1 MSCNICV
8 EKYNKS
14 TRLEV
19 VCDYCEYRVCR
30 KCCETYLMSN
40 TEKAHCMN
48 CRKEWSLKTLVNKFT
63 RKFVDKDYK
72 EHRERCLFEKERA
85 LLPATQPV
93 VEEMKRKAEIK
104 KELSKIREEINRL
117 TREYIMME
125 GNMNKKEDRKENRVF
140 VRHCP
145 NENCNGFLS
154 SQWKCG
160 LCELWACPE
169 CHEIKGEK
177 RDTEHNCKPENVE
190 TAKMI
195 EKETRQCPSCAS
207 SIFKI
212 DGCDQMWCTQCHTA
226 FSWTTGRVENTIHNP
241 HYYEWLKRSGN
252 EERNP
257 MEVQCG
263 REIDNYFINNLAKLK
278 GQREGYE
285 ICRRIIHIRLVE
297 MPKYTINR
305 LGENEDLRVRFMLKE
320 ITEKSLKRL
329 LQKRE
334 KQVNKKQEIANILAM
349 YINSATDIMYRYMD
363 ELTDDYNFA
372 SFEKYWREL
381 KNLNEYVK
389 ECLINVGN
397 VYKSNLNLIIR
408 QTSLC

>member
-1 MSCNICV
+1 
-8 EKYNKS
+8 
-14 TRLEV
+14 
-19 VCDYCEYRVCR
+19 
-30 KCCETYLMSN
+30 
-40 TEKAHCMN
+40 MN

-93 VEEMKRKAEIK
+93 VEEMKRRAEIK
-104 KELSKIREEINRL
+104 RELSKIREEINRL
-117 TREYIMME
+117 TREYITME
-125 GNMNKKEDRKENRVF
+125 GNMNRKEDIKENRVF

-177 RDTEHNCKPENVE
+177 RDTEHKCKPENVE

-241 HYYEWLKRSGN
+241 HYYEWLKRNG
-252 EERNP
+252 EQERNP
-257 MEVQCG
+257 LEVQCG

-278 GQREGYE
+278 SEREGFE

-305 LGENEDLRVRFMLKE
+305 VGENEDLRVRFMLKE
-320 ITEKSLKRL
+320 ITETGLKKL

-334 KQVNKKQEIANILAM
+334 KQANKKQEIANILAM
-349 YINSATDIMYRYMD
+349 YVNSATDIMYRYMD
-363 ELTDDYNFA
+363 ELTDDIDFVR
-372 SFEKYWREL
+372 FEKYWREL
-381 KNLNEYVK
+381 INLNEYVK
-389 ECLINVGN
+389 ECLIDVGN
-397 VYKSNLNLIIR
+397 VYKSNVNMIIR
-408 QTSLC
+408 QTNLC